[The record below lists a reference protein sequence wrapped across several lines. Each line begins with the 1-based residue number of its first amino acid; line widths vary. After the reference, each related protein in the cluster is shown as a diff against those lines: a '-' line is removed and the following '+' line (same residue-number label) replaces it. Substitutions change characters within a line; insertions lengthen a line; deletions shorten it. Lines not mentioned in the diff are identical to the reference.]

1 MDVDFR
7 KDGTSLASFAFEEA
21 LRDGAAV
28 EIEALER
35 SGLECH
41 ILSGDR
47 EEKVARLA
55 SVLRLSK
62 ERYAARMQPDEK
74 AIRVSEIDN
83 RNTLYVGDGV
93 NDSLAFDHAY
103 ATATPAFDRN
113 LLSDKA
119 DCYFVTR
126 GLTFL
131 TSMIGLA
138 RRRHRVIL
146 NVFTFAVIYNIG
158 AIAICLAGHMN
169 PLLAAILMPISSVV
183 TTVTVALG
191 FKHAGR
197 G

>member
-1 MDVDFR
+1 M
-7 KDGTSLASFAFEEA
+7 ASE
-21 LRDGAAV
+21 LGLPRD
-28 EIEALER
+28 R
-35 SGLECH
+35 W
-41 ILSGDR
+41 
-47 EEKVARLA
+47 VAR
-55 SVLRLSK
+55 
-62 ERYAARMQPDEK
+62 MTPDEK
-74 AIRVSEIDN
+74 ADFVDALDQRD
-83 RNTLYVGDGV
+83 TLYVGDGV
-93 NDSLAFDHAY
+93 NDSLAFDRAY